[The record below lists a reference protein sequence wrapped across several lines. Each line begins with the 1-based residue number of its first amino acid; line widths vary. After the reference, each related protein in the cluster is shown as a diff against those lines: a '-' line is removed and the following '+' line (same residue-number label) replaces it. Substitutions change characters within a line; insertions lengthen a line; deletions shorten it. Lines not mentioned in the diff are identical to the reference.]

1 MYVYM
6 VPYMIEINTRAS
18 VNMFYHYQRFHHRS
32 STFITRVSVA
42 TFVLQ
47 FGIRGASCNLHQ
59 PLLADGGG
67 CERAVD
73 EHKASTPY
81 SLSNNHGIGKWVKLV
96 NLERGPVFHFHDYGR
111 KSTCSKTH

>member
-1 MYVYM
+1 MIHTFSIQEHNYVYI
-6 VPYMIEINTRAS
+6 VTYIIEINTRAS
-18 VNMFYHYQRFHHRS
+18 VNMFYHSQRFHHRT
-32 STFITRVSVA
+32 STFITRVFVA

-47 FGIRGASCNLHQ
+47 FGIRRASCNLHQ

-81 SLSNNHGIGKWVKLV
+81 SLSRDWKMGKIG
-96 NLERGPVFHFHDYGR
+96 
-111 KSTCSKTH
+111 